1 MRIVYIYR
9 SLAMKGG
16 VERILVEKANRWAA
30 ETGNNVA
37 FVTYEQGDHP
47 LAYPLDDRV
56 EWKDLNVRVFTSYRY
71 KGARRILAKVSLQQR
86 LVKAIA
92 QEVRRWRPDI
102 VVCTDVSKYDI
113 RGAVRARC
121 GKVVVEAHN
130 STANMDFDI
139 RQEHGLARLL
149 SQLKKR
155 NLMRETRHA
164 DRVVALTHSD
174 AAQWKRY
181 ARTCVIPN
189 MLTSVATPSPIPST
203 SPSSPASTPY
213 SSSSPSSST
222 MHVAGGRIVSAGRL
236 NVQKGFSLLMD
247 AWKMVVDKHPEWHLD
262 VYGDGEDRDMLERR
276 MADEHIPNMRLCHAV
291 ADIRSVYER
300 SDFYVMSSV
309 YESFGL
315 VLTEAMSCGR
325 PCVAFDCPYGPGE
338 IIRDGEDGLLARAED
353 VADLAGKMCRMIE
366 DREMRRLMGL
376 KAQENVRRFLPERI
390 FPLWKKL
397 FTQL

>member
-30 ETGNNVA
+30 EPGNRVA
-37 FVTYEQGDHP
+37 FITYEQGDHP
-47 LAYPLDDRV
+47 LAYPLDSRV

-71 KGARRILAKVSLQQR
+71 RGVKRILTKVSLQQR
-86 LVKAIA
+86 LVRDIA
-92 QEVRRWRPDI
+92 QEVSGRQPDI

-164 DRVVALTHSD
+164 DRVVALTHRD
-174 AAQWKRY
+174 AAQWQRY
-181 ARTCVIPN
+181 ASTCVIPN
-189 MLTSVATPSPIPST
+189 MLTSVASPT
-203 SPSSPASTPY
+203 SPATPAASPTPPTSLSPAT
-213 SSSSPSSST
+213 T
-222 MHVAGGRIVSAGRL
+222 VVDGGRIVSAGRL
-236 NVQKGFSLLMD
+236 NIQKGFSLLLD
-247 AWKMVVDKHPEWHLD
+247 AWKRVADKHPAWHLD
-262 VYGDGEDRDMLERR
+262 IYGDGEDREMLERR
-276 MADEHIPNMRLCHAV
+276 IAGEQIPNVRLCHAV
-291 ADIRSVYER
+291 ADIRSVYEQ

-338 IIRDGEDGLLARAED
+338 IIHDGEDGLLARAAD
-353 VADLAGKMCRMIE
+353 VTDLADKMCRMI
-366 DREMRRLMGL
+366 DDAPMRRRMGQ
-376 KAQENVRRFLPERI
+376 KAHDNVRRFLPERI
-390 FPLWKKL
+390 FPLWQSL
-397 FTQL
+397 FTQLSEE